1 MCPELACGKRCGLSK
16 PERASYHFAR
26 SAPCMHAHSRAFHL
40 PGKLISSSVA
50 RYRRPPREA
59 AHSYRT
65 SSAFAEAAD
74 FVLSAEAPAFE
85 VESAPLHAD
94 VRGRGGTA
102 SAARARGGARAASTQ
117 VRSLLAA
124 ARQRRCFARP
134 WRWKEVKK
142 ETWLAFPMY
151 LPGGC
156 GFRTKFLR
164 AFCFGAK

>member
-1 MCPELACGKRCGLSK
+1 MREAPRVEQAGEHIISFC
-16 PERASYHFAR
+16 
-26 SAPCMHAHSRAFHL
+26 SAPCTSHSRAFHL

-94 VRGRGGTA
+94 VRGRGTA
-102 SAARARGGARAASTQ
+102 AAVRARGGARAASMQ
-117 VRSLLAA
+117 VRSLLPASGCA
-124 ARQRRCFARP
+124 MLGRGGGGRLKKSLSRFA
-134 WRWKEVKK
+134 
-142 ETWLAFPMY
+142 Y
-151 LPGGC
+151 LPTW
-156 GFRTKFLR
+156 RLWVP
-164 AFCFGAK
+164 